1 MSRADKRREMAVD
14 MLKCV
19 VAVVLAAVFLSCGFL
34 AWCCCAVAGRA
45 DEAEERMRRD
55 MARGSGREPVDGKGG
70 G

>member
-1 MSRADKRREMAVD
+1 